1 MCCKISAER
10 QGFEPWIQQSR
21 IADFESAPF
30 DHSGIFPYVC
40 LKTEANIVKN
50 SYHCTFFG
58 KFFPNKPTIDL
69 PSNSSFMIKK
79 PGKAL

>member
-1 MCCKISAER
+1 MRCKISAER

-40 LKTEANIVKN
+40 LKNR
-50 SYHCTFFG
+50 G
-58 KFFPNKPTIDL
+58 KY
-69 PSNSSFMIKK
+69 SQE
-79 PGKAL
+79 

>member
-1 MCCKISAER
+1 MCCKIYAER

-40 LKTEANIVKN
+40 LKNR
-50 SYHCTFFG
+50 G
-58 KFFPNKPTIDL
+58 KY
-69 PSNSSFMIKK
+69 SQE
-79 PGKAL
+79 

>member
-30 DHSGIFPYVC
+30 DHSGIFPVIS
-40 LKTEANIVKN
+40 LKSKANIVKN
-50 SYHCTFFG
+50 SYRCTCCRQIFSKKNLNG
-58 KFFPNKPTIDL
+58 SLVPTLYNI
-69 PSNSSFMIKK
+69 
-79 PGKAL
+79 

>member
-30 DHSGIFPYVC
+30 DHSGIFPVIS
-40 LKTEANIVKN
+40 LKKQ
-50 SYHCTFFG
+50 G
-58 KFFPNKPTIDL
+58 KY
-69 PSNSSFMIKK
+69 SQE
-79 PGKAL
+79 